1 MSVIKSGL
9 SDLKDESEKT
19 SEDEKRI
26 EQSDKIVDIV
36 EMIVEFNEQNQVGQ
50 GLKILTPDQLLSRL
64 ISLAQLKAGSNS
76 EKLKS
81 EIRQLL
87 HSLYR

>member
-36 EMIVEFNEQNQVGQ
+36 EMIVEFNE
-50 GLKILTPDQLLSRL
+50 
-64 ISLAQLKAGSNS
+64 
-76 EKLKS
+76 
-81 EIRQLL
+81 
-87 HSLYR
+87 